1 MKKISTI
8 LLTIVVAAAA
18 IFACCMQTQAFVS
31 LVAKHNAH
39 DCCKKN
45 IQQPSDH
52 QNCQCH
58 HDISIAASQLQLA
71 AVVQNLIPFSNDFDF
86 ASVDFSPSRF
96 LQTAS
101 LYDDGPP
108 VDHPVSKIPLY
119 YRDSI
124 LRL

>member
-1 MKKISTI
+1 MRKLFTSVLAI
-8 LLTIVVAAAA
+8 LILAAA

-31 LVAKHNAH
+31 LVARYNAH

-45 IQQPSDH
+45 TPQSSDH
-52 QNCQCH
+52 QTCECH
-58 HDISIAASQLQLA
+58 HDISIAASQFQLA
-71 AVVQNLIPFSNDFDF
+71 AVVQNLIPSSNDFDF
-86 ASVDFSPSRF
+86 AFVDFSPSRF